1 MIDSRGMEIDH
12 RHPEE
17 VTTTTSRT
25 VEKAT
30 TITTMVAVTGSVE
43 EIVTP
48 VGSLNPA
55 EEAVATVEEEE
66 AEAEV
71 VASLGRTVMAVEE
84 EDTRTTET
92 VVVAALS
99 SILVPLNHSNLA
111 ATQRIPRSKR
121 FSFTQISTR

>member
-1 MIDSRGMEIDH
+1 MIDNRGMEIDH

-25 VEKAT
+25 VVKAT

-43 EIVTP
+43 EIVTQ

-71 VASLGRTVMAVEE
+71 VASLGRTVMAVEG

-92 VVVAALS
+92 VVAALS

>member
-48 VGSLNPA
+48 VDSLNLA
-55 EEAVATVEEEE
+55 EEAVATVEEE

-92 VVVAALS
+92 VVAALS

>member
-55 EEAVATVEEEE
+55 EEAVATVEEE

-92 VVVAALS
+92 VVAALS

>member
-25 VEKAT
+25 VVKAT

-71 VASLGRTVMAVEE
+71 VASLGRTVMAVEG

-92 VVVAALS
+92 VVAALS

>member
-1 MIDSRGMEIDH
+1 MEIDH

-25 VEKAT
+25 VVKAT

-71 VASLGRTVMAVEE
+71 VASLGRTVMAVEG

-92 VVVAALS
+92 VVAALS

>member
-1 MIDSRGMEIDH
+1 
-12 RHPEE
+12 
-17 VTTTTSRT
+17 
-25 VEKAT
+25 
-30 TITTMVAVTGSVE
+30 MVAVTGSVE

-92 VVVAALS
+92 VVAALS

>member
-1 MIDSRGMEIDH
+1 MEIDH

-25 VEKAT
+25 VVKAT

-43 EIVTP
+43 EIVTQ

-71 VASLGRTVMAVEE
+71 VASLGRTVMAVEG

-92 VVVAALS
+92 VVAALS

>member
-1 MIDSRGMEIDH
+1 MEIDH

-25 VEKAT
+25 VVKAT

-43 EIVTP
+43 EIVTQ

-92 VVVAALS
+92 VVAALS

>member
-1 MIDSRGMEIDH
+1 MEIDH

-55 EEAVATVEEEE
+55 EEAVATVEEE

-92 VVVAALS
+92 VVAALS

>member
-55 EEAVATVEEEE
+55 EEAVATVEEE

-92 VVVAALS
+92 VERL
-99 SILVPLNHSNLA
+99 
-111 ATQRIPRSKR
+111 
-121 FSFTQISTR
+121 

>member
-25 VEKAT
+25 VVKAT

-43 EIVTP
+43 EIVTQ

-92 VVVAALS
+92 VVAALS

>member
-1 MIDSRGMEIDH
+1 MIDNRGMEIDH

-25 VEKAT
+25 VVKAT

-71 VASLGRTVMAVEE
+71 VASLGRTVMAVEG

-92 VVVAALS
+92 VVAALS

>member
-1 MIDSRGMEIDH
+1 VIDNKGMEIDH

-25 VEKAT
+25 VVKAT

-92 VVVAALS
+92 VVAALS